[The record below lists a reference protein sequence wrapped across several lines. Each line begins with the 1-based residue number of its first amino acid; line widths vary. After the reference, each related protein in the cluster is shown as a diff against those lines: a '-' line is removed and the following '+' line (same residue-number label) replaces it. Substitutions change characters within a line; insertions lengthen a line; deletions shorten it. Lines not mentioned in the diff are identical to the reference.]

1 MSIQGSVAY
10 NFVSSNQ
17 VPVFSQEPVLDRHA
31 MLPLAAGSSSRKRNL
46 SQGGCSL
53 GMHSMFQTPELNICT
68 VSASRYLQLQA
79 RKTDEVFKMNEA
91 TLAKTSDLFKY
102 ALYRSPWSPASPGP
116 GNKDTPPAA
125 DELPSSAQSSNK
137 LIPSTTISPTIPIV
151 RLNTTPS
158 ALFLNCLWAVARP
171 DHLSM
176 YLDSTIPRPSYDFTL
191 YL

>member
-31 MLPLAAGSSSRKRNL
+31 MLPLAAGSSSRKRK
-46 SQGGCSL
+46 
-53 GMHSMFQTPELNICT
+53 
-68 VSASRYLQLQA
+68 YLQLQA